1 MAEMLKSQI
10 EPDAGGC
17 GHDELFAL
25 QVRGDSMAPEFEDGC
40 VIVLDPSGVA
50 RHESYVVVEING
62 ELVFRQ
68 YLEMEEGTFARTTEV
83 PGVMDPVSLDQVR
96 GVVVQKSGVKGRR
109 RKDAKKYY

>member
-1 MAEMLKSQI
+1 MAELKSQI

-25 QVRGDSMAPEFEDGC
+25 QVRGDSMAPEFVDGS

-50 RHESYVVVEING
+50 THESFVVVEING

-68 YLEMEEGTFARTTEV
+68 FLQLEEGMFARTTEV
-83 PGVMDPVSLDQVR
+83 PGQMDAITLDQVR
-96 GVVVQKSGVKGRR
+96 GVVVQKTGAKGRR
-109 RKDAKKYY
+109 RADAKKYY

>member
-1 MAEMLKSQI
+1 MAEFPKSQI

-17 GHDELFAL
+17 GQDELFAL
-25 QVRGDSMAPEFEDGC
+25 QVRGESMMPEFEDGC

-68 YLEMEEGTFARTTEV
+68 YLELPEGIFARTTEV
-83 PGVMDPVSLDQVR
+83 PGVMDAISNDQVR
-96 GVVVQKSGVKGRR
+96 GVVVQKTGVKGRR